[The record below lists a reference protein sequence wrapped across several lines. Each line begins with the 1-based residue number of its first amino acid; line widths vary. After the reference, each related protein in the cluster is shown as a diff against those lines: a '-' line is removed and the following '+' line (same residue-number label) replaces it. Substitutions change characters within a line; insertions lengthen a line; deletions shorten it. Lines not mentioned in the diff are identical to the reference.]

1 MATNMTDQRL
11 HTEFIKVAKRHWGR
25 RAMADSTGQDLT
37 YGRALIG
44 AMVLGQVI
52 AKRTVGEQNVGVLL
66 PASVGSALSN
76 LATCF
81 AGRTPVNLNF
91 TIGSEA
97 LRAAV
102 AQAGI
107 RTILTS
113 KRFLAKANL
122 PEQPGM
128 VFLEDLRGEIGALAK
143 VAALLRARL
152 MPVSWLARRYRGAG
166 DSADTLATIIFSS
179 GSTGVPKGVMIT
191 HWNILSNVD
200 GLRQIFDLGPGDCFV
215 GVLPL
220 FHSFGFTGTF
230 WFPLLMGCSVAYH
243 PNPMDAKTVG
253 ELAERYRARMLIS
266 TPTFCQSYIRK
277 CTPAQ
282 FAHLKYAI
290 VGAEKLREPVALA
303 FREKFGVDLL
313 EGYGCTEMAPVVA
326 CNRPAVGPGGVRQ
339 PGIRPGSVGLPI
351 PGVKAQVVDQHT
363 GEGPLVDREGLLL
376 VHGPNMMVGY
386 LDQPERTSEVMRDGW
401 YVTGDIARIDADGFI
416 HITDRLSRFSKIG
429 GEMVPHLKIE
439 DAINDILGE
448 VCCAVTAVPDDTRGE
463 RLVAFYTRRDV
474 APEALWDQLGDTEL
488 PKLWL
493 PRRDNLVPIDEI
505 PALGTGKTDLR
516 RLKEMALALG
526 AGR

>member
-1 MATNMTDQRL
+1 VQALATTSPDLPPVPGVHPQVGRDYEYQRL
-11 HTEFIKVAKRHWGR
+11 GTASILAGL
-25 RAMADSTGQDLT
+25 DLHD
-37 YGRALIG
+37 
-44 AMVLGQVI
+44 GQVI
-52 AKRTVGEQNVGVLL
+52 ARVERRHR
-66 PASVGSALSN
+66 SRE
-76 LATCF
+76 F
-81 AGRTPVNLNF
+81 
-91 TIGSEA
+91 IG
-97 LRAAV
+97 
-102 AQAGI
+102 
-107 RTILTS
+107 
-113 KRFLAKANL
+113 
-122 PEQPGM
+122 
-128 VFLEDLRGEIGALAK
+128 
-143 VAALLRARL
+143 
-152 MPVSWLARRYRGAG
+152 
-166 DSADTLATIIFSS
+166 
-179 GSTGVPKGVMIT
+179 
-191 HWNILSNVD
+191 
-200 GLRQIFDLGPGDCFV
+200 
-215 GVLPL
+215 
-220 FHSFGFTGTF
+220 
-230 WFPLLMGCSVAYH
+230 
-243 PNPMDAKTVG
+243 
-253 ELAERYRARMLIS
+253 
-266 TPTFCQSYIRK
+266 
-277 CTPAQ
+277 
-282 FAHLKYAI
+282 
-290 VGAEKLREPVALA
+290 
-303 FREKFGVDLL
+303 
-313 EGYGCTEMAPVVA
+313 A

-351 PGVKAQVVDQHT
+351 PGVKAQVVDQQT